1 MQNHRLV
8 PLLNMTIAVW
18 SPSLFKE
25 DYSISREFIVE
36 TLSAFILHHPDKKF
50 FILTDTAPQNSFPT
64 NTEILLV
71 RPIPKNALLK
81 KIWWELRM
89 PAILKKIKTDLFI
102 SFENRCSLTVSIPQ
116 SILLQPTETIRPP
129 FINKA
134 QLVFVLNESM
144 RNQLRTNHGVQDKK
158 IATIYPF
165 ASKRFR
171 LADDKEKEC
180 IKAEHSEGKEFFLC
194 SSQFSKK
201 GDLIEL
207 LKSFSHFKRRQQSSF
222 KLLLLTESNSGFEKS
237 LSTYKYRSDIKYIGI
252 KNDPAMI
259 TAAAYAVVLP
269 INTNESMIAA
279 LNSMQS
285 GVPVIATKNS
295 VISEMTGDAVLYAEK
310 GIDDIGDKMMLLY
323 KDENLR
329 SSLIGKG
336 KSLAATFTQ
345 EKTAESLWQS
355 IMKGL
360 Q

>member
-1 MQNHRLV
+1 
-8 PLLNMTIAVW
+8 
-18 SPSLFKE
+18 
-25 DYSISREFIVE
+25 
-36 TLSAFILHHPDKKF
+36 
-50 FILTDTAPQNSFPT
+50 
-64 NTEILLV
+64 
-71 RPIPKNALLK
+71 
-81 KIWWELRM
+81 
-89 PAILKKIKTDLFI
+89 
-102 SFENRCSLTVSIPQ
+102 
-116 SILLQPTETIRPP
+116 
-129 FINKA
+129 
-134 QLVFVLNESM
+134 
-144 RNQLRTNHGVQDKK
+144 
-158 IATIYPF
+158 
-165 ASKRFR
+165 
-171 LADDKEKEC
+171 
-180 IKAEHSEGKEFFLC
+180 
-194 SSQFSKK
+194 
-201 GDLIEL
+201 
-207 LKSFSHFKRRQQSSF
+207 
-222 KLLLLTESNSGFEKS
+222 
-237 LSTYKYRSDIKYIGI
+237 
-252 KNDPAMI
+252 MI